1 MTAKEKAEELFDKMA
16 FEVCGTDAKICA
28 IIAIENEYY
37 YLRELLFNLK
47 TCGIEIPERFYLNA
61 IQKLIDEE
69 QDIIKEIKQ
78 L

>member
-28 IIAIENEYY
+28 LIAVDEIIKTEY
-37 YLRELLFNLK
+37 EIVKKLL
-47 TCGIEIPERFYLNA
+47 
-61 IQKLIDEE
+61 
-69 QDIIKEIKQ
+69 DIILSNNIRIVMSVNEGYWEEVKHEIKQ

>member
-28 IIAIENEYY
+28 LIAVNE
-37 YLRELLFNLK
+37 
-47 TCGIEIPERFYLNA
+47 I
-61 IQKLIDEE
+61 IDEHLSEGINTYVQKRIDYWAEVKHEIE
-69 QDIIKEIKQ
+69 Q

>member
-28 IIAIENEYY
+28 LIAVNQILENNYGS
-37 YLRELLFNLK
+37 RMQMKFW
-47 TCGIEIPERFYLNA
+47 
-61 IQKLIDEE
+61 EE
-69 QDIIKEIKQ
+69 VKQEIKQ

>member
-61 IQKLIDEE
+61 IKKLIDEE